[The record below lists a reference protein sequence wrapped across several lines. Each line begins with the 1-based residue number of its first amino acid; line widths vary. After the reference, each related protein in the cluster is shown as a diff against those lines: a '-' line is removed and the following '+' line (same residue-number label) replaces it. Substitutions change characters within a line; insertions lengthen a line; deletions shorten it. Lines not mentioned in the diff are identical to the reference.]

1 VGTVARFTVCV
12 RDGAAEVKQV
22 KKIDTL
28 EIVIYAAGALI
39 LIMMVCSTIAGI
51 YTNPPILSKVVKNT
65 AITTETETHRVRC
78 AEVKDGTCTEYI
90 IFRIVK
96 E

>member
-1 VGTVARFTVCV
+1 MKRL
-12 RDGAAEVKQV
+12 E
-22 KKIDTL
+22 TL
-28 EIVIYAAGALI
+28 DIVIYAAGALI
-39 LIMMVCSTIAGI
+39 LIAMVCSAIMGL
-51 YTNPPILSKVVKNT
+51 YTNPPILSKFVKNT

>member
-1 VGTVARFTVCV
+1 M
-12 RDGAAEVKQV
+12 

-28 EIVIYAAGALI
+28 GIMIYAAGALI
-39 LIMMVCSTIAGI
+39 LIAMVCSAIMGL

-65 AITTETETHRVRC
+65 AITTETETHRIRGT
-78 AEVKDGTCTEYI
+78 EIKDGTCTEYI